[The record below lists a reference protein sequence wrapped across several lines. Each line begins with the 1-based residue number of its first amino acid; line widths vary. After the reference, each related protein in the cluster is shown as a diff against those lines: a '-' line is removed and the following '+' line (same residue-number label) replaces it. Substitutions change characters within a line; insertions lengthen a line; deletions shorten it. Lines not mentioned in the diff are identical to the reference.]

1 MPDTGQKSLVR
12 PNLAAPCQAL
22 SEAPAATMPDAA
34 ATETE
39 SVVARVTEIVA
50 VAVDLAHSESD
61 NGNTNGLV
69 ATLIEVAEKVITR
82 TDSKP

>member
-1 MPDTGQKSLVR
+1 MPGTGQKSLVR

-22 SEAPAATMPDAA
+22 SEVPAV
-34 ATETE
+34 TETE
-39 SVVARVTEIVA
+39 AVVARVTEIAA
-50 VAVDLAHSESD
+50 VAVDMTQGESD

-69 ATLIEVAEKVITR
+69 ATWVEVAEKVITS